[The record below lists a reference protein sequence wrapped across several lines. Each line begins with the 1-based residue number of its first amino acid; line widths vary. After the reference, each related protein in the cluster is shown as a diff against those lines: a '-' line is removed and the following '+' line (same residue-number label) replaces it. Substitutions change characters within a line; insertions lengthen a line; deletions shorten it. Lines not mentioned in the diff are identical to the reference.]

1 MEYYP
6 VVYKL
11 SDGSVINVHIRDT
24 CGQEQYKSIWKQ
36 YYKEAD
42 GILLV
47 FDISN
52 KHSFDEI
59 KDYYVEAIKE
69 KCKIGIPIILLGNK
83 TDLEDERQ
91 VSQEEAIAL
100 SIDEEYIYKETSCV
114 KNENVADAFETII
127 EIWNINSKKNN
138 ATPTPIKRSKSKEI
152 MEEDNKMNYSSSRS
166 NSFAISERNS
176 KQKTFNDDEEKE
188 NIKLK
193 NQKKKKKK
201 KFC

>member
-1 MEYYP
+1 MDYYP

-24 CGQEQYKSIWKQ
+24 GGQEKYKSIWKQ

-52 KHSFDEI
+52 KQSFDEI
-59 KDYYVEAIKE
+59 KNYYVEEIKE

-91 VSQEEAIAL
+91 VSQDEAIAL
-100 SIDEEYIYKETSCV
+100 SIEEEYIYKETSCV

-127 EIWNINSKKNN
+127 EIWNIKSKKNN
-138 ATPTPIKRSKSKEI
+138 PTPIKRSKNKEI
-152 MEEDNKMNYSSSRS
+152 KEEDNKIYS
-166 NSFAISERNS
+166 NLFNS
-176 KQKTFNDDEEKE
+176 KF
-188 NIKLK
+188 
-193 NQKKKKKK
+193 
-201 KFC
+201 FY

>member
-6 VVYKL
+6 VTYKL
-11 SDGSVINVHIRDT
+11 SDGSIINVHIKDT
-24 CGQEQYKSIWKQ
+24 CGQEKYKSIWKQ

-52 KHSFDEI
+52 KKSFDEI
-59 KDYYVEAIKE
+59 KNFYVETIRE
-69 KCKIGIPIILLGNK
+69 NCKIGIPIILLGNK
-83 TDLEDERQ
+83 TDLEDERR
-91 VSQEEAIAL
+91 VSQEEAISL

-127 EIWNINSKKNN
+127 EMWNINSKKNN
-138 ATPTPIKRSKSKEI
+138 KTSFKRSKSKEHL
-152 MEEDNKMNYSSSRS
+152 EEYNYNERNDRT
-166 NSFAISERNS
+166 NSFALSERNYS
-176 KQKTFNDDEEKE
+176 KKTPNNDDNDDEKAK

-193 NQKKKKKK
+193 NKKKKGG
-201 KFC
+201 FC